1 MSTPSGSP
9 RVQSVSR
16 AMGIL
21 VAVAASPRGLTA
33 REISER
39 LGLNRPTA
47 YHLLRTLH
55 DEAFLMRGGDRRYRL
70 GLRVGTLAE
79 GFSRQLAPDE
89 SLTPYVRM
97 LAERTSETT
106 YLTVRR
112 GIEVILLTFSVAR
125 HTIQARAPV
134 LGLLED
140 IHARSSGKV
149 SLAFAPPGA
158 LAEYFET
165 HDLRRLTST
174 TITDRA
180 KLERELVRIREMGYA
195 MSHEEQEAGVCAM
208 AAPID
213 RGASPFVLALSAPT
227 ERFDTN
233 FDAYLTALLEV
244 AEMASSSVA
253 AAAAGGNA
261 SSAASLDAFG

>member
-1 MSTPSGSP
+1 VSAQPASP

-33 REISER
+33 REISDR

-47 YHLLRTLH
+47 YHLLRTLN
-55 DEAFLMRGGDRRYRL
+55 DEAFLMRGSDRRYRL

-79 GFSRQLAPDE
+79 GFARQLAPDE
-89 SLTPYVRM
+89 SLTPYVRL

-112 GIEVILLTFSVAR
+112 GVEVILLTFSVAR

-134 LGLLED
+134 LGLLD
-140 IHARSSGKV
+140 NIHTRSSGKV
-149 SLAFAPPGA
+149 SLAYAPPEA

-165 HDLRRLTST
+165 HELRRLTST
-174 TITDRA
+174 TITDR
-180 KLERELVRIREMGYA
+180 KDFERELERIREVGYGL
-195 MSHEEQEAGVCAM
+195 SREEQEAGVSTM

-227 ERFDTN
+227 DRFEAN
-233 FDAYLTALLEV
+233 FDAYLAALLEV
-244 AEMASSSVA
+244 AQLASSSVA
-253 AAAAGGNA
+253 AAAENG
-261 SSAASLDAFG
+261 DRR

>member
-1 MSTPSGSP
+1 
-9 RVQSVSR
+9 
-16 AMGIL
+16 MGIL

-39 LGLNRPTA
+39 LGINRPTA
-47 YHLLRTLH
+47 YHLLRTLN
-55 DEAFLMRGGDRRYRL
+55 DEAFLMRGSDRRYRL

-79 GFSRQLAPDE
+79 GFARQLAPDE
-89 SLTPYVRM
+89 SLTPFVRL
-97 LAERTSETT
+97 LAERTRETT

-112 GIEVILLTFSVAR
+112 GVDVILLTYSVAR

-149 SLAFAPPGA
+149 SLAFASPGA
-158 LAEYFET
+158 LEEYFET
-165 HDLRRLTST
+165 HELRRLTPT

-180 KLERELVRIREMGYA
+180 ALERELEQIRRQGYA
-195 MSHEEQEAGVCAM
+195 IVREEQEVGVCTM

-227 ERFDTN
+227 ERFDAN
-233 FDAYLTALLEV
+233 FDAYLTALFEV
-244 AEMASSSVA
+244 AEAASSSVA
-253 AAAAGGNA
+253 GAAGNGDA
-261 SSAASLDAFG
+261 SAVSAGSG

>member
-1 MSTPSGSP
+1 MSALPEPVAP

-55 DEAFLMRGGDRRYRL
+55 DEAFLMRGSDRRYRL

-79 GFSRQLAPDE
+79 GFARQLVPDE
-89 SLTPYVRM
+89 SLTPYVRL
-97 LAERTSETT
+97 LAEKTSETT

-112 GIEVILLTFSVAR
+112 GVEIVLLTFSVAQ

-134 LGLLED
+134 LGLLDD
-140 IHARSSGKV
+140 IHSRSSGKV
-149 SLAFAPPGA
+149 SLAYAPPDV

-165 HDLRRLTST
+165 HVLRRMTAN
-174 TITDRA
+174 TITDR
-180 KLERELVRIREMGYA
+180 KTLEREFAQVREQGYA
-195 MSHEEQEAGVCAM
+195 ISREESEIGVCTM

-213 RGASPFVLALSAPT
+213 KGASPFVLALSAPT
-227 ERFDTN
+227 DRFDEN
-233 FDAYLTALLEV
+233 LDDYLAALLEV
-244 AEMASSSVA
+244 TEMASSSATA
-253 AAAAGGNA
+253 AADLGG
-261 SSAASLDAFG
+261 

>member
-1 MSTPSGSP
+1 
-9 RVQSVSR
+9 
-16 AMGIL
+16 MGIL

-39 LGLNRPTA
+39 LGINRPTA

-79 GFSRQLAPDE
+79 GFARQLAPDE
-89 SLTPYVRM
+89 SLTPYVRL
-97 LAERTSETT
+97 LAERTSEMT

-112 GIEVILLTFSVAR
+112 GVEVILLTFSVAR

-149 SLAFAPPGA
+149 SLAFAPTEVVD
-158 LAEYFET
+158 EYLET
-165 HDLRRLTST
+165 HELRRLTST

-180 KLERELVRIREMGYA
+180 AFERELERIRQRGYA
-195 MSHEEQEAGVCAM
+195 DSREEQEAGVCTM

-227 ERFDTN
+227 DRFDAN
-233 FDAYLTALLEV
+233 YDAYLKALLEV
-244 AEMASSSVA
+244 AEAASSSVA
-253 AAAAGGNA
+253 AAAVDGNPRA
-261 SSAASLDAFG
+261 VSGSG

>member
-1 MSTPSGSP
+1 VSSHQPEPVAP

-21 VAVAASPRGLTA
+21 VAVATSPRGLTA

-55 DEAFLMRGGDRRYRL
+55 DEAFLMRGSDRRYRL

-79 GFSRQLAPDE
+79 GFARQLVPDE
-89 SLTPYVRM
+89 SLAPYVRL
-97 LAERTSETT
+97 LAEKTSEMT
-106 YLTVRR
+106 YLTVRH
-112 GIEVILLTFSVAR
+112 GVEVVLLTFSVAR

-134 LGLLED
+134 LGLLDD

-149 SLAFAPPGA
+149 SLAYAPPDV
-158 LAEYFET
+158 LAEYFDT
-165 HDLRRLTST
+165 HVLRRLNEN
-174 TITDRA
+174 TITDRKA
-180 KLERELVRIREMGYA
+180 LEREFEQIRRQGYA
-195 MSHEEQEAGVCAM
+195 ISREEQEYGVCTM

-213 RGASPFVLALSAPT
+213 RGTSPFVLALSAPT
-227 ERFDTN
+227 DRFDAN
-233 FDAYLTALLEV
+233 LDDYLGALLEV
-244 AEMASSSVA
+244 SEV
-253 AAAAGGNA
+253 A
-261 SSAASLDAFG
+261 SSAATAAADLG